1 MRTDSGQEG
10 PLLGSASAAVRSATD
25 GMSKPGRTDVEG
37 LSKDCRSVVEALSKN
52 CRTRVEA
59 LSKKWHGKAA
69 IGAK

>member
-1 MRTDSGQEG
+1 MNADSGQEG
-10 PLLGSASAAVRSATD
+10 PLLGSASAAVRSAAD
-25 GMSKPGRTDVEG
+25 GLSKPGRTDVEG
-37 LSKDCRSVVEALSKN
+37 LSNRCRRIVEALSKN